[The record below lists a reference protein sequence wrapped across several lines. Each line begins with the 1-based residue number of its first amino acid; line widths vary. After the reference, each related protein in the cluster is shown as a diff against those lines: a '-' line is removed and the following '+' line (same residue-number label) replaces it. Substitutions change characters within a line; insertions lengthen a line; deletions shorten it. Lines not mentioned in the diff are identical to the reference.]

1 MEVDKQLLE
10 NVAKVAR
17 LKLTNEEIE
26 EFIPQVKEILD
37 SFQILSEV
45 DTENVKPSFQPV
57 PIKNRLRED
66 IPKKP
71 ISVEDALKNTK
82 LKQDTYFKGPKA
94 V

>member
-10 NVAKVAR
+10 NVAKIAR
-17 LKLTNEEIE
+17 LELTEEE
-26 EFIPQVKEILD
+26 KTEFIPQVKEILD
-37 SFQILSEV
+37 SFEV
-45 DTENVKPSFQPV
+45 LKEVNTDNVKPSFQPV

-66 IPKKP
+66 IPKEP
-71 ISVEDALKNTK
+71 LSVEDALKNTT

>member
-17 LKLTNEEIE
+17 LKLTNNELD
-26 EFIPQVKEILD
+26 EFIPQVKEILE
-37 SFQILSEV
+37 SFQILNEV
-45 DTENVKPSFQPV
+45 NTDNVKPSFQPV

-66 IPKKP
+66 IPKEPLSTK
-71 ISVEDALKNTK
+71 DALKNTK
-82 LKQDTYFKGPKA
+82 FKQGTYFKGPKA

>member
-1 MEVDKQLLE
+1 MEVNKELLQ

-17 LKLTNEEIE
+17 LELTNKEVD

-45 DTENVKPSFQPV
+45 DTEGIKPSFQPI

-66 IPKKP
+66 IPREP
-71 ISVEDALKNTK
+71 ISIKDALKNTK

>member
-1 MEVDKQLLE
+1 MEVNKELLQ

-17 LKLTNEEIE
+17 LKLTNKEIDA
-26 EFIPQVKEILD
+26 FIPQVKEILD

-45 DTENVKPSFQPV
+45 NTDNIKPSFQPI

-66 IPKKP
+66 IPREP
-71 ISVEDALKNTK
+71 ISIEDALKNTS